1 MIEID
6 MLERTLQAGDSI
18 HQTFSPSL
26 SLSLRSVF
34 LLLLSS
40 CVCRVVCVCVNTC
53 DKNVAESDEIITIT
67 FSSFLSSFLFFL

>member
-26 SLSLRSVF
+26 SLRSVF
-34 LLLLSS
+34 LFLLSS

>member
-26 SLSLRSVF
+26 SLSPVGVSLPP
-34 LLLLSS
+34 
-40 CVCRVVCVCVNTC
+40 
-53 DKNVAESDEIITIT
+53 
-67 FSSFLSSFLFFL
+67 FFLCM